1 MIKSTTNLNKI
12 CKLKKRIW
20 ALQGSQ
26 GSAKTYSVLIL
37 LINHAQK
44 HSSKEIYVASKELS
58 KMKITVIKDFRN
70 IMISLGYWNDK
81 NFNKSEYIYLFDN
94 GSFIKF
100 LGLDSE
106 DIGKGLRSDIVFINE
121 ANKINFE
128 TYRELTSRAKRII
141 LDYNPNSLFWVHSEI
156 IPRNDCDFI
165 KLTFEGN
172 EYLSQEER
180 NEILRYYQQGY
191 NEDGTIKSEY
201 WANIWQVYGLGEV
214 GSVEGR
220 IYYWKSIEYNDY
232 LKIDKTPIYGVDWGM
247 VDPFAVVELKYH
259 DGNLYVHEIN
269 YKSEN
274 QIRQS
279 LSSTQLTQIKGAND
293 DGLVTWLFNTWGVD
307 KKRMLV
313 CDSNRPNK
321 ILSLRNAGWEY
332 AKAVGRKSGLL
343 DRIGMLQGINIYY
356 TNTSKNIEFEQMNFS
371 YEKDKFGNQLETPTD
386 ANNHT
391 IDAITYGVQELFNQ
405 GIIKNI

>member
-1 MIKSTTNLNKI
+1 M
-12 CKLKKRIW
+12 
-20 ALQGSQ
+20 QGSQ

-44 HSSKEIYVASKELS
+44 HNSKEIYIASKELS

-70 IMISLGYWNDK
+70 IMISLGYWDDK
-81 NFNKSEYIYLFDN
+81 SFNKSEYIYNFSN

-141 LDYNPNSLFWVHSEI
+141 LDYNPNSLFWVHTEI
-156 IPRNDCDFI
+156 IPRNDCDFL

-172 EYLSQEER
+172 EFLSIEEH
-180 NEILRYYQQGY
+180 NEILRYYEKGY
-191 NEDGTIKSEY
+191 NSDGTIKSEY
-201 WANIWQVYGLGEV
+201 WANIWQVDGLGEV

-220 IYYWKSIEYNDY
+220 IYYWKSIDYVDY
-232 LKIDKTPIYGVDWGM
+232 LKIDKQIIYAVDWGM
-247 VDPFAVVELKYH
+247 VDPFAVVQIKYN

-279 LSSTQLTQIKGAND
+279 LSSTELMQINAQLD
-293 DGLVTWLFNTWGVD
+293 DGLVTWLFQKWGIE
-307 KKRMLV
+307 KNKTII
-313 CDSNRPNK
+313 CDSNRPTK
-321 ILSLRNAGWEY
+321 ILSLRNGGWEY
-332 AKAVGRKSGLL
+332 AKAVGQKSKLL
-343 DRIGMLQGINIYY
+343 DRIGMLQGLNIFY
-356 TNTSKNIEFEQMNFS
+356 TNTSKNIEFEHMNFS
-371 YEKDKFGNQLETPTD
+371 YQIDKFGNQMETPID
-386 ANNHT
+386 DNNHT
-391 IDAITYGVQELFNQ
+391 IDAISYGVQELFNT
-405 GIIKNI
+405 GVIKNV